1 MTVAVCTRNR
11 ATTLDGC
18 LASVAAQAIDLGTI
32 EILVVDNGST
42 DRTAAVVGDWQ
53 SRIPAV
59 RAVHEDTIGLSVARN
74 TALATARAPIVA
86 FLDDDARATPHW
98 LARLVDAYRD
108 ETVVAAGGRVDLE
121 WRSRPPPW
129 MGPELESWYSA
140 LDLGPEPRAL
150 GEGEYLVG
158 CNLSVRRDAARAVGG
173 FDPGLGRQGDR
184 LRSGEDWQVLDAL
197 RAAGGTVRYVPDA
210 VMLHSVAGERTRIR
224 WLLHRAYEQGR
235 TNAVL
240 DGRAS
245 AQWGVAVRATAS
257 TARELLGDAVRWRT
271 GVSARVALP
280 VVVRR
285 AMGLGYARAR
295 ARGRPAGAAV
305 PASPRRRRAGPAG
318 AVPRSRRC
326 RPRPGRQR
334 SR

>member
-1 MTVAVCTRNR
+1 VTVAVCTRNR
-11 ATTLDGC
+11 ATALDGC
-18 LASVAAQAIDLGTI
+18 LASVAAQAIDLGTV

-53 SRIPAV
+53 ARVPAV
-59 RAVHEDTIGLSVARN
+59 RAVHEETIGLSVARN
-74 TALATARAPIVA
+74 AALATAGAPVVA
-86 FLDDDARATPHW
+86 FLDDDARATPDW
-98 LARLVDAYRD
+98 LARLVAAYRD
-108 ETVVAAGGRVDLE
+108 ETIVAAGGRVDLE
-121 WRSRPPPW
+121 WRHRPPRW

-158 CNLSVRRDAARAVGG
+158 CNFSVRRDDARAIGG

-197 RAAGGTVRYVPDA
+197 RAVGGTVRYVPDA
-210 VMLHSVAGERTRIR
+210 VVHHTVASERNRIR
-224 WLLHRAYEQGR
+224 WLLHRASEQGR

-240 DGRAS
+240 DGRDTP
-245 AQWGVAVRATAS
+245 QWGVALRAAAS
-257 TARELLGDAVRWRT
+257 TARDLLGDAVRWRT

-285 AMGLGYARAR
+285 AMGFGYARESAWP
-295 ARGRPAGAAV
+295 ADRGGVR
-305 PASPRRRRAGPAG
+305 
-318 AVPRSRRC
+318 
-326 RPRPGRQR
+326 
-334 SR
+334 